1 VAAGAGP
8 SWPVPAADSG
18 NQQGDAQR
26 EHTPMFLSKGEQCV
40 KELQGM
46 ELLPSPP
53 PQSLLL
59 PLPLI
64 GYDAYDVILHSL
76 ASFYNSVS
84 AH

>member
-1 VAAGAGP
+1 MGDLLEREPSVPLAKPIASILCTAVAAGAGP

-46 ELLPSPP
+46 E
-53 PQSLLL
+53 
-59 PLPLI
+59 
-64 GYDAYDVILHSL
+64 GYRVE
-76 ASFYNSVS
+76 ASE
-84 AH
+84 